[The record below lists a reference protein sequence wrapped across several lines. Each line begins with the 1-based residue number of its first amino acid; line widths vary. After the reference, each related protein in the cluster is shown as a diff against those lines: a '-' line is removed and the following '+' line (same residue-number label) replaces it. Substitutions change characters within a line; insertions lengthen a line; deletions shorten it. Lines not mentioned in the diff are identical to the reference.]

1 MAEGR
6 RAQDSDQ
13 GPVDLTLAR
22 VIEDRRPE
30 QFEHTLVGI
39 AEPPQI
45 GGIDLRVSIK
55 LPEVTISDRGIQ
67 KTAEPP
73 GKTLCKTGPF
83 MMEEIHMIL
92 DSDEPIGEITR
103 FQHA

>member
-1 MAEGR
+1 VAEGR

-13 GPVDLTLAR
+13 GPVDLILTR
-22 VIEDRRPE
+22 VIEDFRPE

-39 AEPPQI
+39 AERAQI

-55 LPEVTISDRGIQ
+55 LTEVAVGDGRIQ

-73 GKTLCKTGPF
+73 REMLRETGPLS
-83 MMEEIHMIL
+83 MIEIHVIF
-92 DSDEPIGEITR
+92 DPDKAVGKIAG